1 VPSQTLSVHS
11 LSVQL
16 SDNPAQLA
24 KTAAAQAATYLQEA
38 ISRQGRAAVLLAT
51 GNSQIEFLQALIGL
65 DGLDWSQITCFHL
78 DEFLGIE
85 GEHPASFRRYLH
97 DRVASLVQ
105 PGAFHYICGD
115 TLQPLD
121 ECDRYTQLLQ
131 AQPIDLALLGLG
143 SNGHIAFNEPS
154 VADFHDPKTVKLVK
168 LENSTRLAQ
177 MSSHHFPDLAAVP
190 LYAFTLTIPAITAAK
205 KIFCLAP
212 GKSKAEPVRAMLTG
226 AVRTSFPA
234 SLLRTLP
241 QTTLFLDK
249 DAASLI

>member
-1 VPSQTLSVHS
+1 MPSHTISVHS

-16 SDNPAQLA
+16 SDNSAQLA
-24 KTAAAQAATYLQEA
+24 KTAAAQAATYLQEV
-38 ISRQGRAAVLLAT
+38 ISRQGKAAVLLAT
-51 GNSQIEFLQALIGL
+51 GNSQIEFLQALISWGE
-65 DGLDWSQITCFHL
+65 LDWSQITCFHL
-78 DEFLGIE
+78 DEFLGID
-85 GEHPASFRRYLH
+85 GEHPGSFRRYLWE
-97 DRVASLVQ
+97 RVASRVQ
-105 PGAFHYICGD
+105 PRAFHYICGD

-121 ECDRYTQLLQ
+121 ECDRYSQLLQ

-154 VADFHDPKTVKLVK
+154 VADFHDPKTVKIVK
-168 LENSTRLAQ
+168 LETSTRLAQ
-177 MSSHHFPDLAAVP
+177 MNGNHFPHLEAVP

-212 GKSKAEPVRAMLTG
+212 GKNKAEPVRAMLTSE
-226 AVRTSFPA
+226 VRTSFPA